1 MRLIKINLDIE
12 GTEFLL
18 EGITHWN
25 LFVVQSGNKYLIA
38 TADTHKQI
46 VDMFNRIMD
55 DYIAGITKIEI
66 LSSIKERTIIDEYRK
81 ITEDIAV
88 VKSRIK
94 SINRE
99 KSKLIYTYSPKD
111 VGAID
116 YTKPAVQTSNVP
128 ISVTD
133 AYIQI
138 HDLETEGQLI
148 ESELKSLNE
157 QRDEL
162 EKVINDLG
170 DNEKRCMMLRIKGYP
185 NYRIAKELNYSVR
198 GIEEIFKRIRK
209 KEKVCGENVV

>member
-1 MRLIKINLDIE
+1 M
-12 GTEFLL
+12 L
-18 EGITHWN
+18 EGFTHWN
-25 LFVVQSGNKYLIA
+25 LFVVQGGNKYLVAIA
-38 TADTHKQI
+38 GTHKEI
-46 VDMFNRIMD
+46 IDIFNRIMD
-55 DYIAGITKIEI
+55 DYIAGTTEIEI
-66 LSSIKERTIIDEYRK
+66 LNSIKERTIIDEYRK

-88 VKSRIK
+88 VKSQIK

-111 VGAID
+111 IGAID
-116 YTKPAVQTSNVP
+116 YSKPAVQVSNVP
-128 ISVTD
+128 ISITD

-138 HDLETEGQLI
+138 QGLEIGIQPL
-148 ESELKSLNE
+148 ESELKSLHE

-170 DNEKRCMMLRIKGYP
+170 DIEKRTLMLRIKGYS

-209 KEKVCGENVV
+209 KEKVCGANVV

>member
-1 MRLIKINLDIE
+1 VRLIKINLGVE

-18 EGITHWN
+18 EGFTHWN
-25 LFVVQSGNKYLIA
+25 LFVVQGGNKYLVAIA
-38 TADTHKQI
+38 GTHKEI
-46 VDMFNRIMD
+46 IDIFNRIMD
-55 DYIAGITKIEI
+55 DYIAGTTEIEI
-66 LSSIKERTIIDEYRK
+66 LNSIKERTIIDEYRK

-88 VKSRIK
+88 VKSQIK

-111 VGAID
+111 IGAID
-116 YTKPAVQTSNVP
+116 YSKPAVQVSNVP
-128 ISVTD
+128 ISITD

-138 HDLETEGQLI
+138 QGLEIGIQPL
-148 ESELKSLNE
+148 ESELKSLHE

-170 DNEKRCMMLRIKGYP
+170 DIEKRTLMLRIKGYS

-209 KEKVCGENVV
+209 KEKVCGANVV

>member
-1 MRLIKINLDIE
+1 MRLIKINLGVE

-18 EGITHWN
+18 EGFTHWN
-25 LFVVQSGNKYLIA
+25 LFVVQGGNKYLVAIA
-38 TADTHKQI
+38 GTHKEI
-46 VDMFNRIMD
+46 IDIFNRIMD
-55 DYIAGITKIEI
+55 DYIAGTTEIEI
-66 LSSIKERTIIDEYRK
+66 LNSIKERTIIDEYRK

-88 VKSRIK
+88 VKSQIK

-111 VGAID
+111 IGAID
-116 YTKPAVQTSNVP
+116 YSKPAVQVSNVP
-128 ISVTD
+128 ISITD

-138 HDLETEGQLI
+138 QGLEIGIQPL
-148 ESELKSLNE
+148 ESELKSLHE

-170 DNEKRCMMLRIKGYP
+170 DIEKRTLMLRIKGYS

-209 KEKVCGENVV
+209 KEKVCGANVV